1 MVEFNY
7 DVLSI
12 TSMAYMAI
20 LGVFG
25 VSLNAFAIRKA
36 LIVSCHLWKIV
47 LIYQFD
53 KFPRSST
60 TIMLSQTNINYRPRK
75 PNKT

>member
-53 KFPRSST
+53 
-60 TIMLSQTNINYRPRK
+60 INSPEVVQLLCYLKRI
-75 PNKT
+75 